1 MYKTHLKLG
10 LVLTLHYDVCG
21 TVCHKGVAQDHEG
34 AFIYKGQWF
43 IDIDNFSRPLDY
55 YVQQILCSFKH
66 YMA

>member
-34 AFIYKGQWF
+34 AFIYKGQ
-43 IDIDNFSRPLDY
+43 
-55 YVQQILCSFKH
+55 
-66 YMA
+66 